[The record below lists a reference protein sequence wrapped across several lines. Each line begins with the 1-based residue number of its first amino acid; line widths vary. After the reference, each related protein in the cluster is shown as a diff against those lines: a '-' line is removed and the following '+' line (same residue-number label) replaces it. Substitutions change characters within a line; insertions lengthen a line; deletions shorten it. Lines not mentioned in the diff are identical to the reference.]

1 MKFLDRF
8 FPKSLSDHREKIA
21 DAHARAKETAAAVN
35 QVAATASHLM
45 IQNHLGERIQLA
57 FQTKEP
63 R

>member
-8 FPKSLSDHREKIA
+8 FPKSLSDYWEKIA
-21 DAHARAKETAAAVN
+21 DARARAKETAAAVN

>member
-8 FPKSLSDHREKIA
+8 FPKSLSDYCEKIA
-21 DAHARAKETAAAVN
+21 DAHARAKETSAAVN

-45 IQNHLGERIQLA
+45 IQNHLGDRIQLA

>member
-8 FPKSLSDHREKIA
+8 FPQSLSVYWEKIA
-21 DAHARAKETAAAVN
+21 DARARAEETAAAVN

-45 IQNHLGERIQLA
+45 IQNPPGARMQLA
-57 FQTKEP
+57 FETTEP